1 MEGKPEKPGEE
12 RERREGEGRSHLR
25 CSEGR
30 KACVSDKVSA
40 EADEARERGGEGGR
54 GKKVEEKG
62 RERNREVCCYR

>member
-40 EADEARERGGEGGR
+40 EADEARERGGRRRKREEGGR
-54 GKKVEEKG
+54 EGKGKK
-62 RERNREVCCYR
+62 